1 MSTLQE
7 LPLGLISLDYESW
20 TSCLDDAAARG
31 LRLAELYVVDGAPT
45 RDTDAVRSYCDEH
58 GVDVS
63 SVGCLSKLS
72 QAEQGDRDSLEAQTA
87 QIDRCMEI
95 AVALGAPRVAF
106 MYGGSA
112 LLSRRDA
119 RLRFLDRLAPLADRA
134 SRLGLTLLIE
144 NVFSRAPS
152 GDLDTVE
159 NTIAVFDLLDGLPV
173 RLNFDVG
180 NFAIAG
186 EEAYPYAFEV
196 LRPYIGSIH
205 LKDVARYWAPRHPNA
220 DQCRPL
226 VDHQRGLFVTEPLGC
241 GSVNVAGLLRS
252 ILNGSDVPPLMLESF
267 SGGARRT
274 RWLDASLKFIAD
286 VIRKEQQ

>member
-1 MSTLQE
+1 MSSLQE

-31 LRLAELYVVDGAPT
+31 LHLAELYVDSTTKP
-45 RDTDAVRSYCDEH
+45 DTAAVRSQCDGQ
-58 GVDVS
+58 GVEVS
-63 SVGCLSKLS
+63 AVGCLSKLS
-72 QAEQGDRDSLEAQTA
+72 QAEEGGTDGLEAQTR

-112 LLSRRDA
+112 FLNRRDA

-134 SRLGLTLLIE
+134 GRLGLTLLIE

-241 GSVNVAGLLRS
+241 GSVNAAALLRS
-252 ILNGSDVPPLMLESF
+252 VLNGPNVPPLLLESF
-267 SGGARRT
+267 SSGGRRT
-274 RWLDASLKFIAD
+274 WWLDASLRFIAD
-286 VIRKEQQ
+286 VIRKEPA